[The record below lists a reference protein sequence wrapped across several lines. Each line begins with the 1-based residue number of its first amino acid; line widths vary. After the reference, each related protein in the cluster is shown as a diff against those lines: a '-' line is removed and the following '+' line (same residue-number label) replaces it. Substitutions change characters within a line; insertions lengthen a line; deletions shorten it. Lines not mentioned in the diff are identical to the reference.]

1 VNEQKKRM
9 IILILLIIFTLLIHS
24 YELLLE
30 PIFGHSHFMQVVHAR
45 LCYIPI
51 VLGAFWFGLRGGL
64 LSATIISVF
73 SAIYIYLIAVKDPH
87 ELMNEYMEI
96 VFYFAIAALAGF
108 LLDRDKKIRA
118 REQEA
123 EKRLQQSE
131 RLSMMGQIAASIA
144 HEVKNP
150 LGSIKGA
157 AQIIKDKSTPEKDR
171 DEFAGII
178 EKESERLDKV
188 VRDFLSYSRPAPSH
202 LTDVNIC
209 DSLDTAQRHLKYQA
223 EKQGVMIK
231 FISTNK
237 ATIKGDPE
245 KLHQLFLN
253 ILLNAIQAPADGG
266 TIDISCDE
274 IFENKNRM
282 IRISIRDNGPG
293 IPDDVIQKIFDPFFS
308 TKSQGTGLGLAT
320 ARAIVTEHKGTIVV
334 ESKPG
339 EGATFIVTFPA
350 ENSEN

>member
-1 VNEQKKRM
+1 MNKRKKR
-9 IILILLIIFTLLIHS
+9 IIVLTLLIMITLLIHS

-30 PIFGHSHFMQVVHAR
+30 PIFGHSHFMHVTHAR

-64 LSATIISVF
+64 LSATIISFF
-73 SAIYIYLIAVKDPH
+73 SAIYIYLIAVKNPH
-87 ELMNEYMEI
+87 ELINEYMEI
-96 VFYFAIAALAGF
+96 VFYFAIAAFSGF
-108 LLDRDKKIRA
+108 LLDRDKRIRA
-118 REQEA
+118 MEQEA

-131 RLSMMGQIAASIA
+131 RLSMMGQMAASIA

-171 DEFAGII
+171 DEFAQII
-178 EKESERLDKV
+178 EKESDRLDKV

-202 LTDVNIC
+202 FTDIDIC
-209 DSLDTAQRHLKYQA
+209 DALNTAQRHLKYQA
-223 EKQGVMIK
+223 EKQGVKII
-231 FISTNK
+231 FNSANK
-237 ATIKGDPE
+237 ATVKGDPE

-266 TIDISCDE
+266 MIEIPCKE
-274 IFENKNRM
+274 IFDKKNRM
-282 IRISIRDNGPG
+282 IRVEIRDNGPG
-293 IPDDVIQKIFDPFFS
+293 IPDDVLQKIFDPFFS

-334 ESKPG
+334 DSGPG

-350 ENSEN
+350 KDMED

>member
-1 VNEQKKRM
+1 MNERNKRI
-9 IILILLIIFTLLIHS
+9 IILALLIMFTLLIHS

-30 PIFGHSHFMQVVHAR
+30 PIFGHSHFMHVTHAR

-64 LSATIISVF
+64 LSAAIISFF
-73 SAIYIYLIAVKDPH
+73 SFVYIYLIAVKDPH

-96 VFYFAIAALAGF
+96 VFYFAIAALSGF

-131 RLSMMGQIAASIA
+131 RLSMMGQMAASIA

-171 DEFAGII
+171 DEFAQII
-178 EKESERLDKV
+178 EKESDRLDKV
-188 VRDFLSYSRPAPSH
+188 VRDFLSYSRQAPSH
-202 LTDVNIC
+202 LTDVDVC
-209 DSLDTAQRHLKYQA
+209 DIINMAQRHLKYQA
-223 EKQGVMIK
+223 EKRGIK
-231 FISTNK
+231 INYNPTNT
-237 ATIKGDPE
+237 AIIKGDPE

-266 TIDISCDE
+266 TIDISCTE
-274 IFENKNRM
+274 IVENKNRM
-282 IRISIRDNGPG
+282 IKVSIHDNGPG
-293 IPDDVIQKIFDPFFS
+293 IPDDVVQKIFDPFFS

-320 ARAIVTEHKGTIVV
+320 ARAIVTEHKGAIVA

-350 ENSEN
+350 NNTEY

>member
-1 VNEQKKRM
+1 VNAQKKRI
-9 IILILLIIFTLLIHS
+9 IILALLIMFTLLIHS

-30 PIFGHSHFMQVVHAR
+30 PIFGHSHFMQVAHAR

-64 LSATIISVF
+64 LSATIISIF

-87 ELMNEYMEI
+87 ELMNEYMEL
-96 VFYFAIAALAGF
+96 VFYFAIAAFSGF
-108 LLDRDKKIRA
+108 LLDRDKRIRA

-131 RLSMMGQIAASIA
+131 RLSMMGQMAASIA

-171 DEFAGII
+171 DEFALII
-178 EKESERLDKV
+178 EKESDRLDKV

-202 LTDVNIC
+202 FTEIDIC
-209 DSLDTAQRHLKYQA
+209 EVLDTAQRHLKYQA
-223 EKQGVMIK
+223 EKQGVKII
-231 FISTNK
+231 FNSTNK
-237 ATIKGDPE
+237 ATVKGDPE

-266 TIDISCDE
+266 TIEVTCEE
-274 IFENKNRM
+274 IVEKKNKM
-282 IRISIRDNGPG
+282 IRVEISDNGPG
-293 IPDDVIQKIFDPFFS
+293 IPGDVVQKIFDPFFS

-320 ARAIVTEHKGTIVV
+320 ARTIVTEHEGAIMV

-350 ENSEN
+350 KDTEY